1 MYASS
6 PPHSTGGGIAY
17 GVEAP
22 LGLALPAAA
31 PAAPIPAY
39 FATHPPPP
47 PCSPSLSYHS
57 KREEARLLAA
67 GVLGHGSSPPHRH
80 TGPVLSPRA
89 PALEDSPPTNPG
101 SESAVSM
108 QSVAAPPE
116 AHVSAHVSAVS
127 AATATAAPAAAA
139 APEAAARSAAPEPHA
154 ILAQQD
160 AEISRLREDLAAER
174 LAHSHTKRQLA
185 HEQTAAERLKCEQV
199 LQAKAAVDG
208 ERATHALRAEAEEL
222 RARLA
227 AAEASTLQVA
237 AREQEA
243 HAIAREAQ
251 HQLDVAV
258 AELEGLHCT
267 PGFVSY
273 LPRH

>member
-6 PPHSTGGGIAY
+6 PPHRTGGGIAS
-17 GVEAP
+17 GVDAP
-22 LGLALPAAA
+22 LGLALPAVA

-80 TGPVLSPRA
+80 AGQVLSPRA
-89 PALEDSPPTNPG
+89 PALEDSPPANPG

-116 AHVSAHVSAVS
+116 AHGSAHVSAAS
-127 AATATAAPAAAA
+127 AATATAAA
-139 APEAAARSAAPEPHA
+139 APTEAARPAAPEPHA

-185 HEQTAAERLKCEQV
+185 HEQTAAERLRCEQV

-208 ERATHALRAEAEEL
+208 ERATHTLRAEAEDL

-227 AAEASTLQVA
+227 VSEATTLQVA

-243 HAIAREAQ
+243 HVIAREAQ